1 MDTRAE
7 GFTAGPL
14 SEDDMTIWE
23 AKLWL
28 AEGSLAQDLTQYNE
42 HHGYDHLLLIAA
54 SMLCCPARC
63 HHC

>member
-28 AEGSLAQDLTQYNE
+28 AEGTLALDLMQYHE
-42 HHGYDHLLLIAA
+42 HHGYAHLPIFAA
-54 SMLCCPARC
+54 SMLCCPAWC
-63 HHC
+63 HS